1 MEFRFLCQ
9 NKALPDLLSFCS
21 ASTHPTDALHSC
33 HIQTTT
39 VPHKVLFCVCIC
51 VSVLFAWNSPHLLW
65 GLRNCSSFTWG
76 TVVSLPKFSLNVT
89 FSLTQVK
96 SVAPLYAC
104 QSPHH
109 PLQCH
114 HLLMS
119 VFLPPRMMSSAS
131 LYIRSSSLWLAYS
144 KGLIF
149 LITKT
154 YTWSQMNQSPALWK
168 SVNFESFWN
177 ASCVFQILMTM
188 RDS

>member
-1 MEFRFLCQ
+1 MTLLKCVEVGVPLPWLASPIVWGMEFRFLCQ

-21 ASTHPTDALHSC
+21 ASTHPMDALHSC
-33 HIQTTT
+33 HFQTTT
-39 VPHKVLFCVCIC
+39 VLHEVLFCVCIC

-104 QSPHH
+104 QSPDH

-114 HLLMS
+114 HLLMC
-119 VFLPPRMMSSAS
+119 L
-131 LYIRSSSLWLAYS
+131 SSSLPGWCPLHLCISGAQVY
-144 KGLIF
+144 GWH
-149 LITKT
+149 T
-154 YTWSQMNQSPALWK
+154 
-168 SVNFESFWN
+168 V
-177 ASCVFQILMTM
+177 
-188 RDS
+188 RG